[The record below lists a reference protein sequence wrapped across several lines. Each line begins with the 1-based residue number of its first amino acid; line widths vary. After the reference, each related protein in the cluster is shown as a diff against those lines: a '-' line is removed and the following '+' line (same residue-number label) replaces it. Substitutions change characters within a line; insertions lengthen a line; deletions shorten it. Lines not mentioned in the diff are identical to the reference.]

1 MKFKTELHC
10 HSRDGSGC
18 SSESAEEIVQKYLD
32 RGYSTLCLTNHFLP
46 IWSDDREEWL
56 KEVNEKHR
64 AYDILKE
71 AAEGTA
77 LNVIY
82 GLEFRL
88 KANYND
94 YLVFGFTWDYVEAM
108 DPKDLDDIGRFSQK
122 VRGDGMYLIQAHPF
136 RYHMT
141 VTNPDFL
148 DAIEVHNGHAG
159 HESHNMLAELYAE
172 YHHKAKTSGTDS
184 HDHSHVPNSGIITDF
199 EIKTVEQLVETLR
212 SGNYTLIK
220 ELDR

>member
-82 GLEFRL
+82 GLKVFDTVYALTNGGPGFATEVLYTGVYKEFSLGRYAVGTTL
-88 KANYND
+88 SSVMFIFMA
-94 YLVFGFTWDYVEAM
+94 VTGWFMIRRMTGGSEVEA
-108 DPKDLDDIGRFSQK
+108 
-122 VRGDGMYLIQAHPF
+122 
-136 RYHMT
+136 
-141 VTNPDFL
+141 
-148 DAIEVHNGHAG
+148 
-159 HESHNMLAELYAE
+159 
-172 YHHKAKTSGTDS
+172 
-184 HDHSHVPNSGIITDF
+184 
-199 EIKTVEQLVETLR
+199 
-212 SGNYTLIK
+212 
-220 ELDR
+220 